1 MSGRVKAIVGVLL
14 ALLWFG
20 FIAYGSAGSSNPL
33 ETFVFFTF
41 ATIMA
46 GSSLAIALSR
56 NIVRSA
62 VWLLG
67 TLGGAAMLYFLLAA
81 NLLGAI
87 QLIVYAGGILILI
100 VFGVM
105 LTARNPYMRSEPKP
119 GEIVMAAVVG
129 LILFAGLVYASG
141 SLADSW
147 PTLPDAPAPGATAQA
162 VSVHEIGKKLLT
174 DYLVPFE
181 VVSVLLLA
189 VMIGAAYLARPEK
202 R

>member
-1 MSGRVKAIVGVLL
+1 VSDRVKAIIGGL
-14 ALLWFG
+14 AGLAWLVVIG
-20 FIAYGSAGSSNPL
+20 FGSAWSSNPL
-33 ETFVFFTF
+33 ESFVFYVF

-56 NIVRSA
+56 SIVRSA

-105 LTARNPYMRSEPKP
+105 LTARTPHMRSEPRA
-119 GEIVMAAVVG
+119 GEIVMASLVG
-129 LILFAGLVYASG
+129 LILFVGLVSVSLSG
-141 SLADSW
+141 RW
-147 PTLPDAPAPGATAQA
+147 PVIPGAPAAGAGAKVA
-162 VSVHEIGKKLLT
+162 SVHDIGTKLLT

>member
-1 MSGRVKAIVGVLL
+1 MAGRLKVIGGVLL
-14 ALLWFG
+14 GLAWLVV
-20 FIAYGSAGSSNPL
+20 IAAGSLGSSKPL

-62 VWLLG
+62 MWLLG
-67 TLGGAAMLYFLLAA
+67 TLTGAAMLYFLLAA

-105 LTARNPYMRSEPKP
+105 LTARTPYMRSEPKP
-119 GEIVMAAVVG
+119 GEIAMASLVG
-129 LILFAGLVYASG
+129 VILFAGLVYAAG
-141 SLADSW
+141 SLSAVW
-147 PTLPDAPAPGATAQA
+147 PELPGAPAPGTTARA
-162 VSVHEIGKKLLT
+162 VSVHDIGKKLLT